1 VSPTSVTMGTDG
13 TATVTVKHGST
24 GSVSITGNSSK
35 ASDLQVTPNN
45 AQTVAAGGS
54 ATFTIKSKKATGTYS
69 ATFSA
74 SCGEK
79 AITVTVQ

>member
-1 VSPTSVTMGTDG
+1 MGTDS
-13 TATVTVKHGST
+13 TATVTVSHSST

-35 ASDLQVTPNN
+35 ASDLQVSPNN
-45 AQTVAAGGS
+45 AQIVATGAS
-54 ATFTIKSKKATGTYS
+54 ATFTIKSKKTKGSYT

-79 AITVTVQ
+79 GITVTVQ